1 MRGNLQEGPPRHGK
15 SYSTWKRTS
24 SHCVVGS
31 LPLSVFCSTLEN
43 MSSSGDRALEGVV
56 RKGEGL
62 MTFAR
67 LLFSEGMPAG
77 SNLPRVSCRESQ
89 RPWIR
94 W

>member
-15 SYSTWKRTS
+15 SHPTWKKTS

-43 MSSSGDRALEGVV
+43 MSSRGDRTLEGVV

-62 MTFAR
+62 MTFIS
-67 LLFSEGMPAG
+67 LLFLKECQQAQTCRGSPA
-77 SNLPRVSCRESQ
+77 ESHSG
-89 RPWIR
+89 PG
-94 W
+94 